1 MVIMTS
7 LMLRHQ
13 LVSNNQKQEDTHFEE
28 EKGPRPSEWILIS
41 VEMHNRMCT
50 ILNSTMV
57 NQSMEI
63 DCKYRITNPE
73 PTKFKLKTRA
83 QIWDK
88 IKPNMCPP
96 PN

>member
-1 MVIMTS
+1 MITTS

-13 LVSNNQKQEDTHFEE
+13 LVSNNQKQEDTNFEE

-41 VEMHNRMCT
+41 VEMHNRMVMT
-50 ILNSTMV
+50 VVLM